1 MTAQTG
7 RVARGIVAAIAVSV
21 LGLSAAASQP
31 APAPTV
37 QIHNFMFGPMAVTV
51 TAGQAVTF
59 VNTDEEPHTVAATDH
74 SWRSPPLDT
83 NQRFTHVFAA
93 PGQYRYFCSIHPQM
107 TGLIVVLPAGAA
119 APRGG
124 H

>member
-1 MTAQTG
+1 MTGYPG
-7 RVARGIVAAIAVSV
+7 RMACGIASAIAVSV
-21 LGLSAAASQP
+21 AGLAAVAQP
-31 APAPTV
+31 AAPTV

-107 TGLIVVLPAGAA
+107 TGLVIVRPIGASGP
-119 APRGG
+119 PRGG

>member
-1 MTAQTG
+1 MTGHPG
-7 RVARGIVAAIAVSV
+7 RIACALIAAIAVCGG
-21 LGLSAAASQP
+21 GLSATAQP
-31 APAPTV
+31 PAAPTV
-37 QIHNFMFGPMAVTV
+37 QIHNFMFGPMAVTI

-59 VNTDEEPHTVAATDH
+59 LNTDEEPHTVAATDH

-107 TGLIVVLPAGAA
+107 TGLVVVRPAGATPP
-119 APRGG
+119 PRGG